1 MGASKELFI
10 RMSEEEYFL
19 IPADIRRSFLSS
31 KVVSEEKGDWAQNM
45 EDVYFA
51 MLYKKSKLA
60 KKELAEREYQL
71 RELRR
76 NGSK

>member
-10 RMSEEEYFL
+10 IMREEEYL
-19 IPADIRRSFLSS
+19 EIPQDVREKHLVS
-31 KVVSEEKGDWAQNM
+31 KVVSKETADWSENM
-45 EDVYFA
+45 QDVCFA

-60 KKELAEREYQL
+60 KKELEEREYQL

-76 NGSK
+76 NK